1 MLTAYLDSQR
11 AFRERQAGHAKD
23 SEKRLAELERTS
35 TSLSEETE
43 SLKRE
48 VANLSN
54 ENEVTKSSS
63 AQSSG
68 NVNRTRKWRRHPRPD
83 DHAPDRP
90 PSAYVIFSNIVREEL
105 KDQDLSFTKIARTV
119 GERWQALTSDQRR
132 PFEDQ
137 ACGAKERYLEEL
149 ANYKET
155 EEYKD
160 YQKYLWDFNARFSTN
175 TASKTSA
182 SSILVEET
190 SGSTIYSVPS
200 APTPRISA
208 MSISACPS
216 LVEDSSDKS
225 WSTRSSASESSPH
238 QPSALP
244 PGFTTP
250 ILARIPEKHNMKI
263 AFSGSSQEDFCSDN
277 PEQNDQMSCDHEAA
291 ALHQDSQS
299 EFESE
304 DSISSA
310 GTIPSV
316 TTVSNQQLIASLM
329 KEFYLLVNYNTSSPG
344 QQQSS
349 IDSRSRSAA
358 SSSQIR
364 GTNATDPIIG
374 KKWQL
379 NEGDDHSD
387 DEKQRRPK
395 KAKSSSSQGNYELLA
410 CPFYKYNPLK
420 YACNSETR
428 TRYRPCSGPG
438 WESIARLKYVYSS
451 LAKSH
456 CLQTHILLCV
466 YSLIDVV
473 DSI

>member
-1 MLTAYLDSQR
+1 M
-11 AFRERQAGHAKD
+11 
-23 SEKRLAELERTS
+23 
-35 TSLSEETE
+35 
-43 SLKRE
+43 KRE

-54 ENEVTKSSS
+54 ENEVAKSSS

-190 SGSTIYSVPS
+190 SGSTIYSVPG

-244 PGFTTP
+244 LPPGFKTLS
-250 ILARIPEKHNMKI
+250 IGHQSLSWDEFSSLRFLKRIKFAEIGPQWRHTVEVDMK
-263 AFSGSSQEDFCSDN
+263 
-277 PEQNDQMSCDHEAA
+277 
-291 ALHQDSQS
+291 
-299 EFESE
+299 
-304 DSISSA
+304 
-310 GTIPSV
+310 
-316 TTVSNQQLIASLM
+316 SL
-329 KEFYLLVNYNTSSPG
+329 
-344 QQQSS
+344 
-349 IDSRSRSAA
+349 R
-358 SSSQIR
+358 
-364 GTNATDPIIG
+364 
-374 KKWQL
+374 
-379 NEGDDHSD
+379 
-387 DEKQRRPK
+387 
-395 KAKSSSSQGNYELLA
+395 ELLEIGIRVEG
-410 CPFYKYNPLK
+410 N
-420 YACNSETR
+420 TWI
-428 TRYRPCSGPG
+428 YR
-438 WESIARLKYVYSS
+438 SS
-451 LAKSH
+451 
-456 CLQTHILLCV
+456 
-466 YSLIDVV
+466 
-473 DSI
+473 